1 MTGPARGA
9 RLIQASHDSSM
20 LKRLR
25 KFSERITLTVVD
37 AADYRNLAVAVK
49 LFRVGNITV
58 ALKVSRSEQKEK
70 KQ

>member
-1 MTGPARGA
+1 
-9 RLIQASHDSSM
+9 M